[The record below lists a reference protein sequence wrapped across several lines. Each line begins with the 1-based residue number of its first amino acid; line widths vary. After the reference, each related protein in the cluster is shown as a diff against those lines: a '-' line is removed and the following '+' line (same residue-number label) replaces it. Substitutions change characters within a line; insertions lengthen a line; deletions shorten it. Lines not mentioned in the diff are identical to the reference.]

1 MEAFLLGHGVQMALP
16 EDCVAAMMRLACD
29 RTINGQ
35 LIPFGHP
42 RTVQVVSSKTR
53 LANQGVSTRSLTD
66 HHRRKRMQGRLS
78 GCRVR

>member
-35 LIPFGHP
+35 LFFF
-42 RTVQVVSSKTR
+42 SSSSYCPIGAFR
-53 LANQGVSTRSLTD
+53 DRNS
-66 HHRRKRMQGRLS
+66 
-78 GCRVR
+78 